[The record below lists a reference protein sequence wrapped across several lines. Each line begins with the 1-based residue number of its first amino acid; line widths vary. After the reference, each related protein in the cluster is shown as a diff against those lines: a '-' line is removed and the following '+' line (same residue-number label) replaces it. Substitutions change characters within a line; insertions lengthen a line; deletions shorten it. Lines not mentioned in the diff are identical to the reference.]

1 MLERVGTIE
10 VGHLEVEQDD
20 IGVSPL
26 HEHDA
31 GFAIACNFHRKASRF
46 ELHAV
51 HLADGLVVFDD
62 GNFNHLL
69 YNSRCSMKM
78 EQNHLKSSMTP
89 TPAEPLVALGSAL
102 ARATDF
108 AEVVAAVRTA
118 VEAVARSTWCG
129 VMVTVDRAPPLIDL
143 PDECATS
150 VGTLLPLCKEATV
163 RTMTAMLPKRHAL
176 RRYNIAVVLRLVWQ
190 GNHCGYI
197 VLGPPA
203 GRATYTTAQRA
214 ALAMIAQQCA
224 VTLMAQQCHNTTQQ
238 FQQQLTQAVDHATR
252 QLRASNRRLRELD
265 AAKDEFVSMAS
276 HQLRTPLTSVKGYIS
291 MVLEGDAGE
300 INATQR
306 TFLTE
311 AFTSS
316 ERMVQLIGNFLNVS
330 RIRTGNF
337 TIDFRLGDVAA
348 LVAQSIESIQLI
360 AERHH
365 LRVDYQ
371 QCGVIPPLLIDE
383 NKLRQVIVNYID
395 NAIYYSPGADVIT
408 VRLYHKD
415 GWVVCT
421 VQDNGIGVP
430 QGEQRKIFTKF
441 FRAHN
446 AQLQRPDGTGIGLF
460 LAKKIVLGHHG
471 ELIFHSREGQGSTF
485 GFRLPIDRLTPHQNT
500 SPNENHSPRGK

>member
-1 MLERVGTIE
+1 MLQRVGTIE

-26 HEHDA
+26 HKHDA
-31 GFAIACNFHRKASRF
+31 SFAIACNFHRKASRF
-46 ELHAV
+46 KLHAV
-51 HLADGLVVFDD
+51 HLADGLVVFND

-78 EQNHLKSSMTP
+78 EQNHPKSST
-89 TPAEPLVALGSAL
+89 TSIPAEPLVALGSAL
-102 ARATDF
+102 ATATNF
-108 AEVVAAVRTA
+108 AEVVATVRTA
-118 VEAVARSTWCG
+118 LETVAQPTWCG
-129 VMVTVDRAPPLIDL
+129 VMVTMDGAPPLIDL
-143 PDECATS
+143 PDECVTS
-150 VGTLLPLCKEATV
+150 VDTLLPLCEEATA
-163 RTMTAMLPKRHAL
+163 RTMTAMLSKHHAL
-176 RRYNIAVVLRLVWQ
+176 RCYNIAVVLRLVWQ

-197 VLGPPA
+197 VLSPPTE
-203 GRATYTTAQRA
+203 RDTYTAAQRA
-214 ALAMIAQQCA
+214 TLAMIAQQCA

-238 FQQQLTQAVDHATR
+238 FQQQLTQAVDRATR

-348 LVAQSIESIQLI
+348 LVVQSIESIQLI

-365 LRVDYQ
+365 LRVDYRPR
-371 QCGVIPPLLIDE
+371 GIIPSLLIDE

-408 VRLYHKD
+408 VRLYRKD

-421 VQDNGIGVP
+421 VQDHGIGVP

-441 FRAHN
+441 FRAYN

-460 LAKKIVLGHHG
+460 LAKKIVLGHYG

-485 GFRLPIDRLTPHQNT
+485 GFRLPIDRLTPHQNI

>member
-1 MLERVGTIE
+1 MLERVGAIE

-31 GFAIACNFHRKASRF
+31 SFAIACNFHRKASRF

-78 EQNHLKSSMTP
+78 EQNHPKSSMTP

-102 ARATDF
+102 AIATNF
-108 AEVVAAVRTA
+108 AEVVAEVRTA
-118 VEAVARSTWCG
+118 LRAVAQPAWCG
-129 VMVTVDRAPPLIDL
+129 VMVTVDGAPPLIDL
-143 PDECATS
+143 PDECANS
-150 VGTLLPLCKEATV
+150 VDILLPLCEEATA

-176 RRYNIAVVLRLVWQ
+176 RRYDIAVVLRLVWQ

-203 GRATYTTAQRA
+203 ERAAYATAQRA
-214 ALAMIAQQCA
+214 TLAMIAQQCA
-224 VTLMAQQCHNTTQQ
+224 LTLMAQQCHNTTQQ
-238 FQQQLTQAVDHATR
+238 FQQQLTQAVDRATR

-337 TIDFRLGDVAA
+337 TIDFHPGDVAA

-365 LRVDYQ
+365 LRVDYRPRE
-371 QCGVIPPLLIDE
+371 VIPPLLIDE

-408 VRLYHKD
+408 VRLYTKD

-421 VQDNGIGVP
+421 VQDHGIGVP

-485 GFRLPIDRLTPHQNT
+485 GFRLPIDRLAPHQNI

>member
-1 MLERVGTIE
+1 
-10 VGHLEVEQDD
+10 
-20 IGVSPL
+20 
-26 HEHDA
+26 
-31 GFAIACNFHRKASRF
+31 
-46 ELHAV
+46 
-51 HLADGLVVFDD
+51 
-62 GNFNHLL
+62 
-69 YNSRCSMKM
+69 
-78 EQNHLKSSMTP
+78 
-89 TPAEPLVALGSAL
+89 
-102 ARATDF
+102 
-108 AEVVAAVRTA
+108 
-118 VEAVARSTWCG
+118 
-129 VMVTVDRAPPLIDL
+129 
-143 PDECATS
+143 
-150 VGTLLPLCKEATV
+150 
-163 RTMTAMLPKRHAL
+163 
-176 RRYNIAVVLRLVWQ
+176 
-190 GNHCGYI
+190 
-197 VLGPPA
+197 
-203 GRATYTTAQRA
+203 
-214 ALAMIAQQCA
+214 MIAQQCA
-224 VTLMAQQCHNTTQQ
+224 LTLMAQQCHNTTQQ

-371 QCGVIPPLLIDE
+371 QRGVIPPLLIDE

-408 VRLYHKD
+408 VRLYRKD

-421 VQDNGIGVP
+421 VQDHGIGVP

-485 GFRLPIDRLTPHQNT
+485 GFRLPIDRLTPHSST
-500 SPNENHSPRGK
+500 LPNENHSPRGK